1 MKIMRT
7 QSGDRI
13 KTAPKT
19 APRTRHTN
27 KFTLFCK
34 NKLQVHLQ
42 NNLGHQTDHLR
53 DLVRLTVAALLTRL
67 KQEVEVLEEKEV
79 KKQVLED
86 SC

>member
-1 MKIMRT
+1 MRH
-7 QSGDRI
+7 
-13 KTAPKT
+13 A
-19 APRTRHTN
+19 N
-27 KFTLFCK
+27 VFTLFHK
-34 NKLQVHLQ
+34 NKSQARSQ

-67 KQEVEVLEEKEV
+67 KQEAELLEEKEV